1 MKCQE
6 TIQRSFNGFN
16 HYSKCENEAKYKASY
31 IGGVSGEFVNVC
43 LCGVHLKSLEQKQI
57 RLKKK
62 TKFDIKL
69 TKTNI

>member
-16 HYSKCENEAKYKASY
+16 HYSQCSNDAKYKATY
-31 IGGVSGEFVNVC
+31 IGGVNNEFIDIC